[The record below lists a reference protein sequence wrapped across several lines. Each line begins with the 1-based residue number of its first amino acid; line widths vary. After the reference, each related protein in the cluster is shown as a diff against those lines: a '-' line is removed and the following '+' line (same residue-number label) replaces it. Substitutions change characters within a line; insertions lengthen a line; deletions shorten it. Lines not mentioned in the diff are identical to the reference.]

1 MTLEDIKAMDREM
14 LTPEIVGKVIGV
26 SPQTIRVAARQKP
39 FLLGFPVVVIG
50 SRVHIPRRPFIKIM
64 EGKMEVKQDEQ

>member
-26 SPQTIRVAARQKP
+26 NPQTIRVAARPKAV
-39 FLLGFPVVVIG
+39 FIG
-50 SRVHIPRRPFIKIM
+50 LPRCRYW
-64 EGKMEVKQDEQ
+64 EQGTYSASAIYQNYGRENGGEAR